1 MKKSLVTFVLAG
13 VLSLVGV
20 SEAFAANQYEY
31 ASLTNNQNGA
41 TNYVVGQHAYGRWTL
56 QVTSGTVKAHLYES
70 CPGYPSFMYLES
82 LTVTAASGKSAEKSS
97 DYYMSG
103 GCAYQV
109 EVNNVENSAVSSKIH
124 IRNYK

>member
-1 MKKSLVTFVLAG
+1 MVTLVLAG

-31 ASLTNNQNGA
+31 KSLTNNQSGV
-41 TNYVVGQHAYGRWTL
+41 TNWVQGQHAYGRWTL
-56 QVTSGTVKAHLYES
+56 QVTSGTVNANLYES
-70 CPGYPSFMYLES
+70 CPGYPAFIYMEG
-82 LTVTAASGKSAEKSS
+82 LTVTAANGSSAEKSS

-103 GCAYQV
+103 NCLYQV
-109 EVNNVENSAVSSKIH
+109 EVYKDNNKAVSSKIH